1 VTCFPFDGGPRVVR
15 WASHWKSSGVSYV
28 SCPPLTQVESGGFV
42 TKAD

>member
-28 SCPPLTQVESGGFV
+28 SCPGARS
-42 TKAD
+42 